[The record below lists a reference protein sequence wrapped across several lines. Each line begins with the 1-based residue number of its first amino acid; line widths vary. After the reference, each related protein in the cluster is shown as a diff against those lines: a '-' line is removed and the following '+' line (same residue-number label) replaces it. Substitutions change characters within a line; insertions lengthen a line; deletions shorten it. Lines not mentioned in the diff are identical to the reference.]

1 MYLNR
6 DVQCKYVF
14 TTAVY
19 QRGCGGREGGN
30 GAIYV
35 CNLNTF
41 LSVLVKHCAGGNVFV
56 HMHVSYTQMYM
67 YRHMFTL

>member
-1 MYLNR
+1 MCSVNMLLQQQYTKGG
-6 DVQCKYVF
+6 V
-14 TTAVY
+14 
-19 QRGCGGREGGN
+19 GGGRGGN

-35 CNLNTF
+35 CSLNIF
-41 LSVLVKHCAGGNVFV
+41 LNVFVKHCEGGHVFV